1 MKYMNNISQNLL
13 VSDEEFT
20 RQRPVSEEFSRPRP
34 SEQNFSR
41 QRPSAAR
48 RPPTEASF
56 DPTEFEPQRQQ
67 QQSGGRQRLEVTEI
81 KVRPQLASQEFNQ
94 ESLNID
100 AFRQV
105 ANRFRQRG
113 SQQQ

>member
-1 MKYMNNISQNLL
+1 MKYMNNISQNLP

-41 QRPSAAR
+41 QRASVAR

-56 DPTEFEPQRQQ
+56 DPSEFEPQRQQ

-81 KVRPQLASQEFNQ
+81 KVRPQLASQDFNQ